1 MKKDSYTLLMLFVM
15 MSAIFLCVI
24 VLFGTLFISSIRL
37 YPTFDIEYSDLTH
50 DRLTFVKHEEVPMA
64 KAGTMYKI
72 YFKESST
79 PFVISHIVD
88 NSVNLRELRRLEE
101 NQKVEV
107 YYMQRDGDH
116 TICEMTC
123 DSITL
128 LSLSDYVKDNQH
140 NHLVAIVFFP
150 VLVVA
155 YLIAE
160 CVMLRFL
167 IRLRKKE
174 KRA

>member
-1 MKKDSYTLLMLFVM
+1 
-15 MSAIFLCVI
+15 
-24 VLFGTLFISSIRL
+24 
-37 YPTFDIEYSDLTH
+37 
-50 DRLTFVKHEEVPMA
+50 
-64 KAGTMYKI
+64 
-72 YFKESST
+72 
-79 PFVISHIVD
+79 
-88 NSVNLRELRRLEE
+88 
-101 NQKVEV
+101 
-107 YYMQRDGDH
+107 MQRNGDH

>member
-1 MKKDSYTLLMLFVM
+1 MKKDNFTLIMLFIM
-15 MSAIFLCVI
+15 LSAVFLCAI
-24 VLFGTLFISSIRL
+24 ALFGSLFISSL
-37 YPTFDIEYSDLTH
+37 QSYPTFDIEYSDLTH

-101 NQKVEV
+101 NQKVDV
-107 YYMQRDGDH
+107 YYMQRNGDN

-123 DSITL
+123 DSIIL

-155 YLIAE
+155 YIIAE
-160 CVMLRFL
+160 CKILRFL

-174 KRA
+174 KGA